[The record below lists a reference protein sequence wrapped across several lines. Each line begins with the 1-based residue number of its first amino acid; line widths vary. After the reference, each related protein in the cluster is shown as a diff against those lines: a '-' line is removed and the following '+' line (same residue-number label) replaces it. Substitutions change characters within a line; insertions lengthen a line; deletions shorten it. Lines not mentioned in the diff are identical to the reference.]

1 MAVDMPVDVK
11 ALYLEVQAKYAEVA
25 LEPTKQFH
33 FHTGGR
39 LAEKLGYPQDVLDA
53 LPDECVESFA
63 GVGNPFSLGEIQ
75 AGETV
80 VDVGS
85 GGGFDSLVAGRHVG
99 PEGSVIGVDMTP
111 EMLKKA
117 RRNAQLMNASNVSF
131 REGLAEK
138 LPVPD
143 SLADVVIS
151 NGIINL
157 VPDKEAALK
166 EILRVLKPGGRL
178 YLADIVVHKAVPDSA
193 RQNIDL
199 WTD

>member
-1 MAVDMPVDVK
+1 MTVDMPVDVK
-11 ALYLEVQAKYAEVA
+11 ALHLEVQIKYAEVA
-25 LEPTKQFH
+25 LAPKNEFH
-33 FHTGGR
+33 FHTGR
-39 LAEKLGYPQDVLDA
+39 ALAEKVGYSQDLLDA

-63 GVGNPFSLGEIQ
+63 GVGNPFSVGEVR

-85 GGGFDSLVAGRHVG
+85 GAGFDSLVAGRLVG
-99 PEGSVIGVDMTP
+99 PEGNVIGVDMTP

-117 RRNAQLMNASNVSF
+117 RHNADLMKAANVSF

-138 LPVPD
+138 LPVSD
-143 SLADVVIS
+143 GLADVVIS

-157 VPDKEAALK
+157 VPDKETALK

-178 YLADIVVHKAVPDSA
+178 YLSDIVVHKPVPDGA
-193 RQNIDL
+193 RENIDL